1 MSARWLMLMLSLLFA
16 SATWAAG
23 QGAMGMGGQGE
34 DAQFQRLDANSDG
47 VISQDEAAGHQGL
60 VDHWK
65 SVDKDE
71 SGTIDQSEFSA
82 FEQMQQGAPAKGEK
96 SPSGRY

>member
-1 MSARWLMLMLSLLFA
+1 
-16 SATWAAG
+16 
-23 QGAMGMGGQGE
+23 MGTDGQGE
-34 DAQFQRLDANSDG
+34 SAQFQSLDANSDG

-60 VDHWK
+60 VDNWK

-82 FEQMQQGAPAKGEK
+82 FEQMQQGEPSKGDQ
-96 SPSGRY
+96 SPYSR